1 MRKFLIAALLLVA
14 AERGLKP
21 ATTFWEMPGQ
31 NVVAGF
37 SSRPVLQTVPV
48 VRIGLNQNAS
58 TTTLRSS
65 AAFTVQQTRTR
76 TAKFTPALATDPT
89 ATGRTVDKADLQ
101 YRMVVELDSGK
112 LVILPIKTKVR
123 IEPTGTPIEIENRT
137 YRGVIEVFGN
147 SRNTLTL
154 VNELPMEEYLLGV
167 VPNELSPSTFGLLEA
182 LKAQAVAARTYVARN
197 MGQSRNEGYDICATD
212 ACQVYFGAGSED
224 ALASQA
230 VTETRGVIATYD
242 GKPINAL
249 YSSTCGG
256 RTESAENIFDEKYP
270 YLVSVMCEYK
280 HPEPLPFTT
289 SRSFPDWKEAVL
301 NVAGVSDYT
310 EARRFMG
317 LPGQGEPQS
326 SETAAL
332 AAFIRQSFYPT
343 VQVASDVSFVTE
355 QGILPPQGSLP
366 AKEILFRLIDK
377 KGAFEWQQGV
387 LVSWDGQTMK
397 LLVNQQPRQ
406 FKLSPDAP
414 IYQRV
419 GDERLGMRQGSW
431 IGGELMDFRAIGDTI
446 QMLVYRINFANPAA
460 DRYSR
465 LALWQ
470 VHKTRQELDS
480 AIKPLNIGGI
490 QEMRVT
496 ERGPS
501 ERPVT
506 TEIVGSNGRRTVRAL
521 RLRTLLGLRDSLF
534 YFDTERNVGGEVLGM
549 TFYGRG
555 WGHGVGMCQVGAYG
569 MALDGA
575 SYEQILKKYYT
586 GIELKK
592 LY

>member
-1 MRKFLIAALLLVA
+1 MRKFLIAALLL
-14 AERGLKP
+14 LI
-21 ATTFWEMPGQ
+21 PGARAQ
-31 NVVAGF
+31 NE
-37 SSRPVLQTVPV
+37 PV

-58 TTTLRSS
+58 TLVLRST
-65 AAFTVQQTRTR
+65 AAFAVQQNRTR
-76 TAKFTPALATDPT
+76 TARFTPALAIDPT
-89 ATGRTVDKADLQ
+89 ITNRTVDKADLQ
-101 YRMVVELDSGK
+101 YRMVVELDGGK
-112 LVILPIKTKVR
+112 LLILPIKTRVR
-123 IEPTGTPIEIENRT
+123 IEPAGTPIEIENRT
-137 YRGVIEVFGN
+137 YRGAIEVFGN
-147 SRNTLTL
+147 SRNTFTV

-167 VPNELSPSTFGLLEA
+167 VPNELSPTTFGLLEA
-182 LKAQAVAARTYVARN
+182 LKAQAVAARTYIERN
-197 MGQSRNEGYDICATD
+197 MGQYKNEGYDICATD
-212 ACQVYFGAGSED
+212 ACQVYFGAGTED
-224 ALASQA
+224 ALATQA
-230 VTETRGVIATYD
+230 VTETRGTIATWD

-256 RTESAENIFDEKYP
+256 RTESAENIFDEKFP
-270 YLVSVMCEYK
+270 YLVSTMCEYK
-280 HPEPLPFTT
+280 HPEPLPFTS
-289 SRSFPDWKEAVL
+289 SRSFPDWKDAVL
-301 NVAGVSDYT
+301 NVAGVSNYT

-317 LPGQGEPQS
+317 IPGQGEPQS
-326 SETAAL
+326 TETAAL

-355 QGILPPQGSLP
+355 QGILSPQSSLP

-377 KGAFEWQQGV
+377 KGTFEWQQGV

-397 LLVNQQPRQ
+397 LLVNQQPRE

-431 IGGELMDFRAIGDTI
+431 IGGELIDFRAIGDTI

-470 VHKTRQELDS
+470 THKTRQELDT
-480 AIKPLNIGGI
+480 AFRPLNVGGLR
-490 QEMRVT
+490 EMRVI

-501 ERPVT
+501 ERPVS

-521 RLRTLLGLRDSLF
+521 RLRTLLALRDSLF
-534 YFDTERNVGGEVLGM
+534 YFDTERNAGGEVIGM

-569 MALDGA
+569 MALEGA
-575 SYEQILKKYYT
+575 SYEEILKKYYK